1 MKSYKNEIK
10 TDFQDEGKP
19 SEQTPCLIY
28 LLILYDPVYKRD
40 KSYYPQALSEECKY
54 TVKDKKNGKINN

>member
-1 MKSYKNEIK
+1 MFNI
-10 TDFQDEGKP
+10 FA
-19 SEQTPCLIY
+19 
-28 LLILYDPVYKRD
+28 DPVYKRD